1 MTLGRYRGLMFE
13 GKPPVVQSLAGAGNL
28 ATEGLRALTWSDLV
42 ARLGAARDLR
52 RELGV
57 SDIGGDASFDAF
69 SAQHIALITD
79 REDAADKR
87 TVNPD
92 DLGNGKPDGCTTGE
106 HAAIRRDG

>member
-1 MTLGRYRGLMFE
+1 M
-13 GKPPVVQSLAGAGNL
+13 
-28 ATEGLRALTWSDLV
+28 TWSDLV

-57 SDIGGDASFDAF
+57 SDIGGDASFDAS

-79 REDAADKR
+79 REDTAGKR

-92 DLGNGKPDGCTTGE
+92 DLGNGKSDGCTTGE